1 MDLSMWERKK
11 VGFIHCVVKPN
22 FYILH
27 FAGCMYRIL
36 RCIFI
41 MPYWFCPLSKRFE
54 ALVLSLTLLIN
65 MVEHS
70 DENR

>member
-1 MDLSMWERKK
+1 
-11 VGFIHCVVKPN
+11 
-22 FYILH
+22 
-27 FAGCMYRIL
+27 
-36 RCIFI
+36 

>member
-1 MDLSMWERKK
+1 
-11 VGFIHCVVKPN
+11 
-22 FYILH
+22 
-27 FAGCMYRIL
+27 
-36 RCIFI
+36 

-54 ALVLSLTLLIN
+54 ALVLGLTLLIN

>member
-1 MDLSMWERKK
+1 
-11 VGFIHCVVKPN
+11 
-22 FYILH
+22 
-27 FAGCMYRIL
+27 MYRIL

-70 DENR
+70 DENRSVT